1 MSGTG
6 TRTATDTA
14 TFVEQVLK
22 VTRPVFTDLLAI
34 ADTYSH
40 HLSKEEAWKYV
51 CDFREFMNERYL
63 ESIEVSWTD
72 KTTGVVID
80 GLKYVV
86 VDGEAVRTMDRP
98 GGMAYSKT
106 VAAADFDLR
115 IHYTNLWSS
124 RSAEYKARFKAGLT
138 IPWSAVAALNYGRGS
153 YVADGR
159 QYGATDVG
167 ISRLRFKPT

>member
-6 TRTATDTA
+6 TRAATDIG

-22 VTRPVFTDLLAI
+22 VTRPIFTDLLAI
-34 ADTYSH
+34 AETYSN
-40 HLSKEEAWKYV
+40 HLSKEDAWKYV

-63 ESIEVSWTD
+63 EWIEISWTD

-86 VDGEAVRTMDRP
+86 VNGEAVRTMDRA
-98 GGMAYSKT
+98 GGITYSKS
-106 VAAADFDLR
+106 VAAADFNLR
-115 IHYTNLWSS
+115 IHYTPLWNS
-124 RSAEYKARFKAGLT
+124 RSAEYKTQFKADLK
-138 IPWSAVAALNYGRGS
+138 IPWSAAAALNYGGGS

-159 QYGATDVG
+159 QYGAADVG
-167 ISRLRFKPT
+167 VSRLRFKPT